1 MVIPLR
7 KQAADEQGTDEH
19 LTLRSGATW
28 ATGAARAADARCL
41 LRTLLAH
48 SLHTGRTPVP
58 APLARDAELV
68 VSELVTNALRHA
80 PGPCGLVLR
89 LSEEALTITVWDTSP
104 SHPTVRDGDRYRVGG
119 HGLRLVHTVSDHVA
133 VTPHGRGKQITAHLR
148 LPRRPG
154 IGADP
159 DRPVAPVPLFGAA

>member
-19 LTLRSGATW
+19 ITLRSSATW
-28 ATGAARAADARCL
+28 ATGAAHAADARRL

-48 SLHTGRTPVP
+48 APHTGRTPVP
-58 APLARDAELV
+58 TSLARDAELV

-89 LSEEALTITVWDTSP
+89 LSGDALAITVWDTSP
-104 SHPTVRDGDRYRVGG
+104 THPTTRDGDRYRVGG
-119 HGLRLVHTVSDHVA
+119 HGLRLVHMVSDHVA

-148 LPRRPG
+148 LPRCA
-154 IGADP
+154 GADAG
-159 DRPVAPVPLFGAA
+159 RPAPSAPLFGAA